1 MLDSLRGFY
10 VFAHVAET
18 RSFSRAAERLSVTKS
33 AVSKQIAQLEEDL
46 AVQLIV
52 RTTRKLVLTEAGE
65 RVYEHCAR
73 LAGDLEAAREA
84 ASGEGSRIAG
94 KLRITAP
101 SALGSQYVVPLVTE
115 FMALHPELS
124 VDLLFDDAYID
135 LLAERIDI
143 ALRVGPRAAE
153 SFVSRNVAT
162 VEFVLVG
169 SPAYVARRGA
179 PRTPHELSAHEWIV
193 HAPAGSA
200 GKVTLRKG
208 HASVMAHVRGR
219 LSSNTAPANLAAAL
233 SGHGI
238 LVVPD
243 FEVAEQ
249 LREGSLLR
257 LLPGWTIDQRPL
269 QLVFPPR
276 RHVLGRVR
284 AFAGFLAERFR
295 KPPWR
300 VALPAAHGGGRS

>member
-18 RSFSRAAERLSVTKS
+18 RSFSRAAERLDVTKS
-33 AVSKQIAQLEEDL
+33 AVSKQIAQLEADL

-65 RVYEHCAR
+65 RVYAHCAR

-84 ASGEGSRIAG
+84 ASGEGSRVAG

-101 SALGSQYVVPLVTE
+101 AALGSQYVVPVVTE
-115 FMALHPELS
+115 FMALHPELH
-124 VDLLFDDAYID
+124 VDLLFDDAYVD

-143 ALRVGPRAAE
+143 ALRVGPRAE
-153 SFVSRNVAT
+153 QSFVSRRVAT

-169 SPAYVARRGA
+169 SPGYVARRGA
-179 PRTPHELSAHEWIV
+179 PRTPQELSTHEWLV
-193 HAPAGSA
+193 HLPSTGTGKITFHKGRASA
-200 GKVTLRKG
+200 V
-208 HASVMAHVRGR
+208 AHTRGR
-219 LSSNTAPANLAAAL
+219 LSSNAGPTNLAAAL
-233 SGHGI
+233 AGHGI

-243 FEVAEQ
+243 FEAAEL
-249 LREGSLLR
+249 LRDGSLVR
-257 LLPGWTIDQRPL
+257 LLPGWTIEQRPL
-269 QLVFPPR
+269 SLVFPPR

-284 AFAGFLAERFR
+284 AFADFLAERFR
-295 KPPWR
+295 KPPWQVPR
-300 VALPAAHGGGRS
+300 PAAHGGSRS